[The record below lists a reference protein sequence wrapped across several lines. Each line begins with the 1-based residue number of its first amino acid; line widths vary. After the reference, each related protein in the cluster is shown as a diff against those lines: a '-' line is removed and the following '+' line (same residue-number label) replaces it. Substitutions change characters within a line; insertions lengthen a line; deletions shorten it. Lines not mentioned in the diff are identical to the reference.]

1 METENN
7 NEELI
12 QLVKTTAT
20 ALCNYIKSKPNPCT
34 KENKKVYVI
43 SKNKSYDSEV
53 ESSIVKV
60 FDNID
65 TAKKCIRKLFDNIYA
80 EYTYK
85 YDSNMGVHKVTNRNS
100 NIIERYDVWGLGT
113 GVNSEIE
120 IILTEHT
127 ISNSANLYD

>member
-1 METENN
+1 MESTINKEV
-7 NEELI
+7 LI

-20 ALCNYIKSKPNPCT
+20 VLCNYIESKPNPCI

-53 ESSIVKV
+53 ESSVVRI

-80 EYTYK
+80 EYTYN
-85 YDSNMGVHKVTNRNS
+85 YHSNMGVHKATNRQCNV
-100 NIIERYDVWGLGT
+100 IERYEVWGIGT
-113 GVNSEIE
+113 GVNDDIE
-120 IILTEHT
+120 IILTEHM
-127 ISNSANLYD
+127 ISNSVNLY